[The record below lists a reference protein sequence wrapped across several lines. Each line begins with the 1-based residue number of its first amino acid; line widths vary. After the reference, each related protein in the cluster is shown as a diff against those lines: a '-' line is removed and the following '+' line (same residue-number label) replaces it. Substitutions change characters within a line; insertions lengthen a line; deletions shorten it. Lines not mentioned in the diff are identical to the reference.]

1 MDVPDYYEF
10 FEGYVQTFN
19 RMLAGEAD
27 AETVRLCYAD
37 AFISAGANGM
47 VECTRNDHHY
57 GKVLREGAEFYRR
70 IGTRRMNVRRVE
82 PQPIDEEHDLVRVLM
97 SSEYQQRGTEITID
111 FDVTYLLQRRAD
123 GPKIFAFVSGDE
135 MALYRER
142 GLVDEQGQPT

>member
-1 MDVPDYYEF
+1 MDVPDYHEF
-10 FEGYVQTFN
+10 FEDYVQTFN
-19 RMLAGEAD
+19 RVLAGDAD
-27 AETVRLCYAD
+27 ADSVRRCYAET
-37 AFISAGANGM
+37 FISAGVNG
-47 VECTRNDHHY
+47 VVACTRNDDHY
-57 GKVLREGAEFYRR
+57 GKFLREGTEFYRR

-97 SSEYQQRGTEITID
+97 SSDYLKSGTGITID